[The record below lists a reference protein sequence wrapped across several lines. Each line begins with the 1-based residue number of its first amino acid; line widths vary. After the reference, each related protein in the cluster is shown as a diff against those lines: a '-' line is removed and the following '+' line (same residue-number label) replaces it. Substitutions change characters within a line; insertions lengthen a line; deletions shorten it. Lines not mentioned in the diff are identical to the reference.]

1 MQHLNFEVKAR
12 TNRHAAIRAWLLANG
27 AESHGTDWQTDTYFH
42 LLPGAGRLKL
52 RQGNIENNLI
62 HYHRANDAQARMS
75 DVALSPVTDAASL
88 KNILERALG
97 VLVEVHKR
105 REIYFIQNV
114 KFHLDELEGLGH
126 FVEIEAIATSPA
138 VSLQHLQ
145 AQCAHYMTVF
155 EIESRDILAESYS
168 DMLMQR
174 L

>member
-42 LLPGAGRLKL
+42 LPPGAGRLKL

-75 DVALSPVTDAASL
+75 DVALSPVTDATSL

-97 VLVEVHKR
+97 ILVEVHKR

-126 FVEIEAIATSPA
+126 FVEIEAIATSSA
-138 VSLQHLQ
+138 VSFQHLQ
-145 AQCAHYMTVF
+145 AQCAHYMTAF